1 MNFVDSSKSWISMQ
15 SFAKAKMY
23 IGRAIMAKPEDE
35 NVCSLY
41 ANSILQTKKGDDW
54 ANCHFYPTV
63 ATA

>member
-1 MNFVDSSKSWISMQ
+1 
-15 SFAKAKMY
+15 MY
-23 IGRAIMAKPEDE
+23 IGRAIMAKPEEE

-41 ANSILQTKKGDDW
+41 GNSILQTKKDDDW